1 MLRADLIRI
10 SMPNFLV
17 QYLYTLLG
25 GLVRSASLVALL
37 ALSGLAHS
45 QEPSPEP
52 KRPLSLASA
61 VALALSQNPALAVY
75 NYDVR
80 AVEARRIRAGYRPN
94 PAIGLEVENL
104 PGSGSRSG
112 ADATE
117 TTLQLSQVIELGGKR
132 TRRLAEARLSGH
144 LAAWDYET
152 RRLDVLA
159 ETTRQFIEV
168 VAAQERLA
176 LAGEALNLAKLE
188 LAAVAER
195 VQAARTSV
203 VEQKK
208 AEISVAR
215 AAIEREHAD
224 HTLLSARKALAA
236 SWGSEAPVFTTA
248 RADFFATGRT
258 ESFGSLMARIGTNP
272 DLARFATEAR
282 VREAQLALA
291 RTGAVQDVTVSAGIR
306 QFADENEWAGVFGVS
321 VPLPFFDRGQADIYE
336 ALQMQGKT
344 DALGRAIRVA
354 LATRLFG
361 IYQEL
366 LHSVTELKVMAKE
379 ILPAANE
386 VLKETEEGYRLG
398 RFSYLELSD
407 ARRSLIELRR
417 QNIETALTYH
427 TSRVEIDRVIGTSA
441 LAIDSVN
448 PAPASRK

>member
-1 MLRADLIRI
+1 MKITRFMKYRKLTA
-10 SMPNFLV
+10 
-17 QYLYTLLG
+17 
-25 GLVRSASLVALL
+25 LVALL
-37 ALSGLAHS
+37 VFSGLARA

-61 VALALSQNPALAVY
+61 VALALSQNPTLAAY

-94 PAIGLEVENL
+94 PTIGLEVENI

-112 ADATE
+112 ADTAE
-117 TTLQLSQVIELGGKR
+117 TTLRLSQVIELGGKR
-132 TRRLAEARLSGH
+132 TRRLAEARLSGN

-159 ETTRQFIEV
+159 ETTRRFIEV
-168 VAAQERLA
+168 VAAQERLT
-176 LAGEALNLAKLE
+176 LASEALKLAKAE
-188 LAAVAER
+188 LDAVAER

-215 AAIEREHAD
+215 AEIEREHTD

-236 SWGSEAPVFTTA
+236 SWGNEAPVFTNA
-248 RADFFATGRT
+248 RAEFFVTGRT

-282 VREAQLALA
+282 IREAQLALA
-291 RTGAVQDVTVSAGIR
+291 RTGAVPDVTVSAGIR

-344 DALGRAIRVA
+344 EALGRAIRVA

-366 LHSVTELKVMAKE
+366 LHSVTELNVMAKE

-398 RFSYLELSD
+398 RFSYLELAD

-427 TSRVEIDRVIGTSA
+427 TSRVEIDRIIGTSA

-448 PAPASRK
+448 PAPESRK

>member
-1 MLRADLIRI
+1 MKYRTFTA
-10 SMPNFLV
+10 
-17 QYLYTLLG
+17 
-25 GLVRSASLVALL
+25 LVALL
-37 ALSGLAHS
+37 ALSGPARS

-52 KRPLSLASA
+52 KRPLTLASA
-61 VALALSQNPALAVY
+61 VALSLAQNPALAAY

-80 AVEARRIRAGYRPN
+80 ATEVRRIRAGYRPN
-94 PAIGLEVENL
+94 PAIGLEVENF
-104 PGSGSRSG
+104 PGTGSRSG

-132 TRRLAEARLSGH
+132 ARRLAEARLSGD

-159 ETTRQFIEV
+159 ETTQRFIEV

-176 LAGEALNLAKLE
+176 LAGEALKLAKSE

-195 VQAARTSV
+195 VEAARVSA
-203 VEQKK
+203 VEQKR
-208 AEISVAR
+208 AEIVVAR
-215 AAIEREHAD
+215 AEIEREHAD
-224 HTLLSARKALAA
+224 HSLLSARKNLAA
-236 SWGSEAPVFTTA
+236 SWGSESPVFTAA

-258 ESFGSLMARIGTNP
+258 EAFGSLMARIGTNP

-282 VREAQLALA
+282 LREAQLALA

-306 QFADENEWAGVFGVS
+306 QFADANEYAGVVGVS
-321 VPLPFFDRGQADIYE
+321 VPLPFFDRGQADVYE

-344 DALGRAIRVA
+344 EALGRAIRVA
-354 LATRLFG
+354 LAARLFG
-361 IYQEL
+361 TYQEL
-366 LHSVTELKVMAKE
+366 LHSATELNAMAKK

-386 VLKETEEGYRLG
+386 VLAETEEGYRLG
-398 RFSYLELSD
+398 RFSYLELAD

-417 QNIETALTYH
+417 RNIETALTYH
-427 TSRVEIDRVIGTSA
+427 TSRAEIDRIIGTSA